1 MVAYKY
7 NKGDRMANIVFTDI
21 HNPEGVLEKP
31 RPASEYIPQWYKDAK
46 SYLDPSG
53 KKAPTVDGSAS
64 STIKRCMPV
73 WDIMT
78 AGYIIETPYDI
89 YIRQTADGPYFQ
101 WGAHDTIAFQNME
114 QFQNHPYS
122 RDINYAV
129 RIVIPWSIKT
139 PKGWSILV
147 MEPQHREIG
156 PITCAS
162 GIVDTDDYSIP
173 FNMFLKLRD
182 PEFEGLIPAGTPL
195 LQVIPF
201 KRESWESFLGGNKER
216 EKFDID
222 KRKFNRLLFDKYKK
236 FWWNKKE
243 YK

>member
-1 MVAYKY
+1 MEH
-7 NKGDRMANIVFTDI
+7 IIFTDI
-21 HNPEGVLEKP
+21 HNPDGVLPKP
-31 RPASEYIPQWYKDAK
+31 KPASEYIPQWYKDAK
-46 SYLDPSG
+46 AYLDPSG
-53 KKAPTVDGSAS
+53 KKVPPLDGVPG

-73 WDIMT
+73 WDMMT
-78 AGYIIETPYDI
+78 AGYIMETPYDI
-89 YIRQTADGPYFQ
+89 YVRQTPEGPYFQ
-101 WGAHDTIAFQNME
+101 WGHMEAVVFQHMD

-139 PKGWSILV
+139 PKGWSIMV
-147 MEPQHREIG
+147 MEPQHHEQS

-162 GIVDTDDYSIP
+162 GIIDTDDFSIP

-182 PEFEGLIPAGTPL
+182 PNFEGMIPAGTPF
-195 LQVIPF
+195 LQIIPF
-201 KRESWESFLGGNKER
+201 KREAWTSRLGGDKER
-216 EKFDID
+216 KKHAADYSKFL
-222 KRKFNRLLFDKYKK
+222 RVFFDRYKK